1 MQVIEC
7 DIDGLKVI
15 EPVRHGDERGYFL
28 ESFHAE
34 RYAELAGITHPFVQD
49 NHSHS
54 SHGVLRGLHYQ
65 LNKPQGKLVRV
76 AAGAVFD
83 VTVDIRR
90 SSATFG
96 RWFGV
101 LLSGENRRQLWIPE
115 GFAHGLLVVSES
127 ADLLYKTTEYY
138 HPEDEHC
145 LIWDDP
151 ALAIDWPF
159 GDITPLVSARDRQG
173 KRLAQSPGFP

>member
-28 ESFHAE
+28 ESFHAG
-34 RYAELAGITHPFVQD
+34 RYAELAGITRPFVQD

-65 LNKPQGKLVRV
+65 LHKPQGKLVRV
-76 AAGAVFD
+76 ATGAVFD

-96 RWFGV
+96 QWFGV
-101 LLSGENRRQLWIPE
+101 LLSAENRRQLWIPE

-138 HPEDEHC
+138 YPEDEHC
-145 LIWDDP
+145 LIWNDP
-151 ALAIDWPF
+151 ALAIDWPL
-159 GDITPLVSARDRQG
+159 GDIAPLVSARDRQG